1 MTLQTVAAYFATAII
16 FGILDAVWLRT
27 MLTKVYRPEIG
38 ALLMDGWRPAP
49 ALIFYALYMLGIQIF
64 AVAPALAAGKWQVAA
79 QWGAMFGFFCYMTY
93 DLTNHA
99 TMKIWSTKV
108 TVLDIAWGTLA
119 TGFAAG
125 AAAWLVLTLL
135 PRPA

>member
-1 MTLQTVAAYFATAII
+1 MQAVAAYFATAII
-16 FGILDAVWLRT
+16 FGILDAIWLRT
-27 MLTKVYRPEIG
+27 MLLKVYRPEIG
-38 ALLMDGWRPAP
+38 ALLMDGWRPTP

-99 TMKIWSTKV
+99 TMRVWSTKV
-108 TVLDIAWGTLA
+108 TLLDIAWGTLA

-125 AAAWLVLTLL
+125 AATWLVLTLL